1 MNKLLFS
8 ALAVIATYT
17 AAWSQNI
24 PAVNNLYHDN
34 IHTVELV
41 RTGEI
46 NSYPFINLNGG
57 GTLNLS
63 FDDFHADFKNY
74 QYTFLHC
81 NADWTPSDLIKAEYL
96 GTYQQEI
103 IRNYDFSFNTFV
115 PFTHYDLTFPN
126 QYIKFTKSGNYL
138 LIVYLDDPSEPA
150 FTLRFVVFEEVVTI
164 STDTHRANTA
174 DMMAEYQQVDF
185 SIYHGSYP
193 IPDPFRD
200 LKVTV
205 LQNQRWDNAIYNL
218 KPRFLSNN
226 TLNYDYDLENNFL
239 GGNEFR
245 EFDTKNMRTLSLRV
259 RKIEIDTSYV
269 AYVTREE
276 SRQFK
281 QFITWQDLNGN
292 FTIRKQDVDNSATEA
307 DYVLMDF
314 YMKYPMQIP
323 GGCYIY
329 GGLTN
334 WRLNPMYQLQY
345 DNDEGAYR
353 GRFYFK
359 QGFYNYQYATMTPQ
373 GGADT
378 TPFEGDHWQT
388 ENEYT
393 VIVYHRE
400 ISIRY
405 DRVVGIA
412 TSNYVGN

>member
-323 GGCYIY
+323 GGCYVY

>member
-46 NSYPFINLNGG
+46 NSYPFISLNGG

-323 GGCYIY
+323 GGCYVY